1 MHFRARTVF
10 WTAVL
15 WTAPVALHAQFD
27 FTVDGRD
34 VQVHG
39 FASQG
44 FMYSGNNNY
53 LSADTTNGYFGPTDA
68 GLNVSTKLTDNF
80 RVGAQMYLFN
90 VGQLGKWQPELDW
103 AVADYKF
110 KDWFGIRAGKVK
122 TVFGLYTDTQ
132 DMTFLQTFAL
142 LPQSIYAI
150 DKRDESIAHTGGDLY
165 GSVRLKQLGS
175 LSYTAFAGNASDSA
189 NSGYIYS
196 LKAAG
201 IDMTKY
207 SGLIA
212 GGDLRWNTPINGLV
226 AGAAYMR
233 QYPRGSGMCSDSP
246 ACRFL
251 NANGEGVYWEK
262 YRKDYTQQFY
272 GQYTRGKFQLDSEY
286 RRQWR
291 DHTVFSGGA
300 EASLDG
306 RSWYTAAT
314 YRINSRLEVGSYYSH
329 LFEYTTLNQVY
340 YPNAHIIDKVLAVR
354 VDLARYW
361 NVKVEGHFMNGYGH
375 TTYPWGFYTA
385 SNPNG
390 LLDQTPLLVVRTAFF
405 F

>member
-1 MHFRARTVF
+1 MQTKTLLL
-10 WTAVL
+10 TA
-15 WTAPVALHAQFD
+15 ALSVSPMLLQAQAD
-27 FTVDGRD
+27 FNIDGHTF
-34 VQVHG
+34 QVHG

-68 GLNVSTKLTDNF
+68 GLNISTQVTDKF

-90 VGQLGKWQPELDW
+90 VGQLGKWKPELDW

-165 GSVRLKQLGS
+165 GDVRLKRLGS
-175 LSYTAFAGNASDSA
+175 LAYTGFAGNASDTPD
-189 NSGYIYS
+189 SGYIYS

-201 IDMTKY
+201 INMTQY
-207 SGLIA
+207 HGLIA
-212 GGDLRWNTPINGLV
+212 GGDLRWNTPLPGLMV
-226 AGAAYMR
+226 GAAYMR
-233 QYPRGSGMCSDSP
+233 QYPRGSGMCGDSP
-246 ACRFL
+246 ACLFL
-251 NANGEGVYWEK
+251 NANKEGVYWEK
-262 YRKDYTQQFY
+262 YRKDYTQQMY
-272 GQYTRGKFQLDSEY
+272 GQYTHGKFRLDSEY

-291 DHTVFSGGA
+291 DHTVFSGA
-300 EASLDG
+300 ATASLDA
-306 RSWYTAAT
+306 RSWYTAAA

-329 LFEYTTLNQVY
+329 LFEYTNLNTAP
-340 YPNAHIIDKVLAVR
+340 YPNAHIIDKVAAVR
-354 VDLARYW
+354 VDLASFW
-361 NVKVEGHFMNGYGH
+361 NVKVEGHFMNGTGH

-385 SNPNG
+385 SNPDG
-390 LLDQTPLLVVRTAFF
+390 LQDQTHLLVVRTAFF